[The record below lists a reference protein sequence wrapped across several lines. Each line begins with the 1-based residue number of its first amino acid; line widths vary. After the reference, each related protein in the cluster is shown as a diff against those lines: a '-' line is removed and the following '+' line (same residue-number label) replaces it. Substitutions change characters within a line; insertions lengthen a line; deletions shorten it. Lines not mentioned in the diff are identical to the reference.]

1 MNVIFKTNFSAECGE
16 ESIADSL
23 DDTLGEKP
31 VETLCASE
39 VRQTNNLHNLFFK

>member
-1 MNVIFKTNFSAECGE
+1 MNVIFKTFFLVECGE

-23 DDTLGEKP
+23 DDNLEEKP

-39 VRQTNNLHNLFFK
+39 VRRTNNLHNLFFK